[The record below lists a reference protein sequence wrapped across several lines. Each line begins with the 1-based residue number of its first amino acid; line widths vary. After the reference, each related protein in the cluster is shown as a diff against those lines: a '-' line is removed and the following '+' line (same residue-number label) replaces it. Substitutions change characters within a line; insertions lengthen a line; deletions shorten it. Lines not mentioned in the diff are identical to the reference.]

1 MISESETRNQTT
13 DSPSGQEIEKMAF
26 DNFGITPEEEE
37 AYLAAEVQKMLDSDE
52 YAMDT
57 AAWEAEAEDREYKN

>member
-1 MISESETRNQTT
+1 
-13 DSPSGQEIEKMAF
+13 MAF